1 MKHQFLKR
9 SETNPGAVINT
20 DNNGLLQ
27 YKKAKQRYQDMQND
41 INTLKE
47 QVEFL
52 LKAYTNK

>member
-1 MKHQFLKR
+1 MKEQYLKR
-9 SETNPGAVINT
+9 SETNKGAVINT

-41 INTLKE
+41 INILKK

-52 LKAYTNK
+52 LKAFNNK